1 MEATEINILDY
12 INYNSFITLT
22 MFFISLVI
30 VGINYITDGKAN
42 KYLFSTKR
50 DSLLNPMT
58 YIRFFTHILGHRD
71 FRHFSNNYL
80 KILILG
86 PLIEEKYGSELFLL
100 MILIT
105 AFITGIV
112 NFIKTDVSLRGAS
125 NISFM
130 LTVLSAFVNLTSN
143 QIPLT
148 LILVIIFYVID
159 EIKDLNKDDNIA
171 HYGHLSGAV
180 CGGVFG
186 FISMKPELI
195 EKILLVIK

>member
-22 MFFISLVI
+22 IFFISLVI

-50 DSLLNPMT
+50 GSLLNPMT
-58 YIRFFTHILGHRD
+58 YIRFFTHILGHSD
-71 FRHFSNNYL
+71 FKHFSNNYL

-130 LTVLSAFVNLTSN
+130 PTVLSAFVNLTSN

-148 LILVIIFYVID
+148 LILVIIFYVTD
-159 EIKDLNKDDNIA
+159 EIKDMNKDDNIA
-171 HYGHLSGAV
+171 HYGHLTGAV
-180 CGGVFG
+180 CGSVFG

>member
-22 MFFISLVI
+22 IFFISLVI

-50 DSLLNPMT
+50 GSLLNPMT
-58 YIRFFTHILGHRD
+58 YIRFFTHILGHSD
-71 FRHFSNNYL
+71 FKHFSNNYL

-171 HYGHLSGAV
+171 HYGHLTGAV